1 MSIWSDIRILTVFS
15 DILIAKISWTVAQTP
30 IRYIIF
36 WKTVIKTFRSIYV
49 NCFNTL
55 RFLAEASTKL
65 QKMHFLDN
73 LRTII
78 QERNTETR
86 KMIPSFLSTF
96 SALTVCNIHFY
107 IWKWSKFIFLWGPFG
122 LFWSAKYLNF
132 EQMPPIPTAH
142 HIFLE
147 SRQSEVTKIHIIFCP
162 PSGARKGI
170 SLWTNTSV
178 QSCLYPFF
186 QNQSPTF
193 CSFLKTIST
202 LRSGSTK

>member
-107 IWKWSKFIFLWGPFG
+107 IWKWSKFIFLWSP
-122 LFWSAKYLNF
+122 LWSILVCKIPQFWAKATDSDSPSYF
-132 EQMPPIPTAH
+132 
-142 HIFLE
+142 
-147 SRQSEVTKIHIIFCP
+147 SRK
-162 PSGARKGI
+162 
-170 SLWTNTSV
+170 
-178 QSCLYPFF
+178 
-186 QNQSPTF
+186 
-193 CSFLKTIST
+193 
-202 LRSGSTK
+202 